1 MQTLRLSAWLLVS
14 SLAAAASPPAH
25 AGPPSAAP
33 AVPASA
39 AVTAKEAAIEVRGD
53 LTQPGRL
60 TPADLAAL
68 PRVTAT
74 WKIHEKTHTV
84 VGVAL
89 EQVLRRFGWEP
100 GVMSKTVPP
109 TEKRAGYKRVVVDTA
124 QDGFQAVFSA
134 AELAQG
140 MGPSQVLLV
149 STVDGKP
156 LPPEQGPLRLVVP
169 SDGEPSRS
177 LYQIARIDLVDMRR
191 IIPPTAK

>member
-1 MQTLRLSAWLLVS
+1 M
-14 SLAAAASPPAH
+14 
-25 AGPPSAAP
+25 
-33 AVPASA
+33 
-39 AVTAKEAAIEVRGD
+39 
-53 LTQPGRL
+53 
-60 TPADLAAL
+60 
-68 PRVTAT
+68 
-74 WKIHEKTHTV
+74 
-84 VGVAL
+84 
-89 EQVLRRFGWEP
+89 
-100 GVMSKTVPP
+100 
-109 TEKRAGYKRVVVDTA
+109 
-124 QDGFQAVFSA
+124 FSA